1 MILNYIFTKIDFM
14 DKIYHIYNKENRCIS
29 SCLSENDFKAKWE
42 ELQEEAVEYEELNV
56 DKKNII
62 ESSY

>member
-1 MILNYIFTKIDFM
+1 M
-14 DKIYHIYNKENRCIS
+14 DKIYHIYNKENRCVS
-29 SCLSENDFKAKWE
+29 SCLSENDFKAKWK